1 MGHVQE
7 RRGAADQHSDGQ
19 MNAFEMAKSERFSG
33 YRILV
38 LAVVFSFIWHLFW
51 LSMIKVVAPTPTRSS
66 QVRFSRVSF
75 LGQILAKVSMEV
87 RAQPAERSLLEKRYN
102 VFAGRIGQRSTQVSP
117 AALVAKPELDNGVN
131 KDADSVLSHLISKAV
146 SGSKAE
152 PDYDSE

>member
-1 MGHVQE
+1 MQE
-7 RRGAADQHSDGQ
+7 RRCAADQHSDRQ
-19 MNAFEMAKSERFSG
+19 MNAFEATKSERFSG

-38 LAVVFSFIWHLFW
+38 LAVVFSFAWHIFW
-51 LSMIKVVAPTPTRSS
+51 LSMIKVIAPTPTRSS

-75 LGQILAKVSMEV
+75 LGQIFAKVGMEV

-102 VFAGRIGQRSTQVSP
+102 AFAGRIDQRSAKATP

-131 KDADSVLSHLISKAV
+131 KDADSALLHLIGEAV
-146 SGSKAE
+146 SGAKAE